1 MAVDRERDLPDVL
14 AALSLEIGNPTL
26 VLVGGASKLSS
37 EDFRKVESLFQNVL
51 APLAQEL
58 GLNVV
63 DGGTDAGIMQLI
75 GRARSAMAG
84 TFPLIGVAPSGLVD
98 LPDDPAECAD
108 SAPLEANHTHCLL
121 IPGRQWGDE
130 SPWIAR
136 VASILAAS
144 SPSTA
149 VLVNG
154 GEVTWKDAQSNVA
167 VERMVVVMD
176 GSGRTA
182 DILADAIAGDAV
194 SDQRAQPLVESGFM
208 TRLNLDDSIE
218 QLTAQLKAFF
228 TP

>member
-1 MAVDRERDLPDVL
+1 MSVDHESDLPDVL
-14 AALSLEIGNPTL
+14 AALSLEIGHPTL
-26 VLVGGASKLSS
+26 VLVGGASKLSA

-58 GLNVV
+58 GVTVV
-63 DGGTDAGIMQLI
+63 DGGTDAGIMQLM
-75 GRARSAMAG
+75 GRARSEIGG

-98 LPDDPAECAD
+98 LPDNPAAGED

-136 VASILAAS
+136 VASLLAAS

-154 GEVTWKDAQSNVA
+154 GEVTWMDAQSNVA

-182 DILADAIAGDAV
+182 DILADAIAGKAV
-194 SDQRAQPLVESGFM
+194 SDQRAQPLVESGFLA
-208 TRLNLDDSIE
+208 RLDLNASIA
-218 QLTAQLKAFF
+218 QLTAQLKTFLSA
-228 TP
+228 